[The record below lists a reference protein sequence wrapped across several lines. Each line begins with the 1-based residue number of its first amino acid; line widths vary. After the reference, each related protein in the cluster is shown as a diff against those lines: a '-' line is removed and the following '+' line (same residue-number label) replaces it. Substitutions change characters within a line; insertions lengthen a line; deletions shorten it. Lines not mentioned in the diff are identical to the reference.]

1 MPIGGMLTVVFA
13 GWLVKKQFSHDELFR
28 GKDTFLYRAWLFL
41 ARFVAPV
48 LLTLVLIDVATA

>member
-1 MPIGGMLTVVFA
+1 
-13 GWLVKKQFSHDELFR
+13 LFR